1 MVQVP
6 ELDISRLV
14 LVVLVVQM
22 LSVLMVLL
30 PVNTHPQE
38 QEPVVE
44 EEVVHQHRYQEDPA
58 QFSLGITSPRVVV
71 VVDVPTKLLNLE
83 LLVVIV
89 PLHQAHSVH
98 YDHSIHMMG
107 VRVISNGG
115 LILRMVLIMLVPVA
129 VVLVVLAQHLALEQI
144 QTIPIQVVLASL
156 YNLDMLIVVMLLG
169 VVAVDVMMYQATGLI
184 VQPQVELVH
193 PVPIVEVGLKHYA
206 WGPLLVD

>member
-1 MVQVP
+1 MV
-6 ELDISRLV
+6 
-14 LVVLVVQM
+14 
-22 LSVLMVLL
+22 
-30 PVNTHPQE
+30 
-38 QEPVVE
+38 
-44 EEVVHQHRYQEDPA
+44 EEVVHHHHYQEDPA
-58 QFSLGITSPRVVV
+58 QFSLGITSLRVVV

-83 LLVVIV
+83 LLVVVV
-89 PLHQAHSVH
+89 PLHQAHSLP

-169 VVAVDVMMYQATGLI
+169 VVAVDVMMYQATGRGRGEAQTKAGRKYKI
-184 VQPQVELVH
+184 H
-193 PVPIVEVGLKHYA
+193 KT
-206 WGPLLVD
+206 